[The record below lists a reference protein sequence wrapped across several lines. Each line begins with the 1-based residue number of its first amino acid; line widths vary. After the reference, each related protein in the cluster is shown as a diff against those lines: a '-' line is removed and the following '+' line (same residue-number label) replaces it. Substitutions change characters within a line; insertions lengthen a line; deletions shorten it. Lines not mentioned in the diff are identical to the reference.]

1 MGVPKKEIFVELDPL
16 KSKAFGVGVTNIPGV
31 IKQKNK
37 ELPGGSIQEGG
48 KSASIRLGQ
57 KLGSLNDLG
66 EVIVKKTESQ
76 NINLSDVAKIELR
89 SLKPKVRT
97 HLDGR
102 QSFIVEVKK
111 ESEANTVIVVQ
122 KVRNLIQKFLK
133 ENKEVK
139 GVILIDQGKEIK
151 SSIDNVI
158 GAVVNGGILAAFVIL
173 IFLQSCPT
181 TIMAIPMI

>member
-1 MGVPKKEIFVELDPL
+1 M
-16 KSKAFGVGVTNIPGV
+16 
-31 IKQKNK
+31 
-37 ELPGGSIQEGG
+37 
-48 KSASIRLGQ
+48 
-57 KLGSLNDLG
+57 
-66 EVIVKKTESQ
+66 IVKKTESQ

-133 ENKEVK
+133 EIHE
-139 GVILIDQGKEIK
+139 GVILIDQVEIK
-151 SSIDNVI
+151 SSIDNVRRC
-158 GAVVNGGILAAFVIL
+158 G
-173 IFLQSCPT
+173 
-181 TIMAIPMI
+181 